1 MGLLLTEVA
10 LLVAPAVAL
19 GASLAVAGVALI
31 TPYLPIGVPWIRG
44 TGVNATVLA
53 LTALVGCLT
62 VLATGLVPALAQSRP
77 DLSRAG
83 RRGTASDTPTPSAT
97 RLVNGLVVGQ
107 VALAVVLLVCTA
119 LLVRSA
125 AQVARVDPGF
135 VPDRLLSAT
144 IALPENKFDW
154 DHNAV
159 FSRDVVT
166 AVTSL
171 PGVVE
176 AAVVQ
181 GVPMQAA
188 GFNDRYEV
196 EGAPAMPDQ
205 DRPLAGLRVISPGY
219 FRTMQIP
226 LVAGRSFT
234 ERDGVG
240 NRGEVRTAIVSQR
253 LARRFWPGE
262 AAVGKRLRPIRYEPW
277 VEVIGVVGDVR
288 YAGLEAAPG
297 VDVYYPAGLF
307 PQAAITLLVRTERDL
322 AGVVAGVRERVR
334 SVDADAFLTDVL
346 PMRDV
351 IGRSQAPRRSS
362 TLLLAMY
369 GALAVTLVAAGVSSV
384 VAQVAAYR
392 RREVAIRSALGAG
405 AARIA
410 VAVMRPALRATLVG
424 VVAGLVGAAA
434 ATRGLTAWMFGVAPT
449 DPLIWTGAVV
459 VVLLAG
465 GIAAYLP
472 ARRVMR
478 VDPMVVLRE

>member
-166 AVTSL
+166 AVTAL

-234 ERDGVG
+234 ERDGVCR
-240 NRGEVRTAIVSQR
+240 RG
-253 LARRFWPGE
+253 
-262 AAVGKRLRPIRYEPW
+262 LRQH
-277 VEVIGVVGDVR
+277 
-288 YAGLEAAPG
+288 AG
-297 VDVYYPAGLF
+297 
-307 PQAAITLLVRTERDL
+307 
-322 AGVVAGVRERVR
+322 GVRRQHGHCENR
-334 SVDADAFLTDVL
+334 
-346 PMRDV
+346 
-351 IGRSQAPRRSS
+351 PRRR
-362 TLLLAMY
+362 M
-369 GALAVTLVAAGVSSV
+369 
-384 VAQVAAYR
+384 
-392 RREVAIRSALGAG
+392 
-405 AARIA
+405 
-410 VAVMRPALRATLVG
+410 
-424 VVAGLVGAAA
+424 
-434 ATRGLTAWMFGVAPT
+434 
-449 DPLIWTGAVV
+449 
-459 VVLLAG
+459 
-465 GIAAYLP
+465 
-472 ARRVMR
+472 
-478 VDPMVVLRE
+478 